1 MQKIIP
7 CYVILVCYGLV
18 YLFAG
23 WRLAEVAWIF
33 LIALFFSYIQH
44 MKILMSAIR
53 LPKIL
58 AKGENLKTATKTVV
72 QILIL
77 IILNLYLGVLY
88 VRLWIPEA
96 YIVALDT
103 KSYVTDLDLLY
114 YTILT
119 FVDVGCGDIV
129 PQHIASRMMAIII
142 AITSVLC
149 LILFLS
155 SFMEEKEDLE

>member
-1 MQKIIP
+1 MQNIIP
-7 CYVILVCYGLV
+7 CYVIMICYGLIYV
-18 YLFAG
+18 FAG
-23 WRLAEVAWIF
+23 WRLEEFAWIF

-44 MKILMSAIR
+44 IKILISAIR

-58 AKGENLKTATKTVV
+58 AKGENLKTAAKAVV

-77 IILNLYLGVLY
+77 IVLNLYLGVLY

-96 YIVALDT
+96 YVVVLDT

-119 FVDVGCGDIV
+119 FTEIGCGDIV
-129 PQHIASRMMAIII
+129 PQHMASRIMAIII

-155 SFMEEKEDLE
+155 SFMEEKENLE